1 MIEQDVVKALR
12 DELLGIE
19 MRVDADERDVLQRG
33 LHPRGQFL
41 LVRAR
46 GYHLRFRYLNIHQQ
60 RLRRFFGDVPLF
72 KWPSLTPRVLG
83 DTLTS
88 RLLYDKR
95 DYLAV
100 PDLSAKELRAVLD
113 LAKAIKKNP
122 GAYSKSLEGKV
133 LAMLFQKT
141 STRTRV
147 SFEVAM
153 YQLGGQALFLDWRT
167 TNFTL
172 GGIGDEIR
180 SLARYVDVIMARVFK
195 HADVEAMARASRV
208 PVINGLSDAA
218 HPCQALADML
228 TIEEKCPDIKNT
240 KVVFIGDGTDNV
252 CLSLIDICAL
262 LGVKLS
268 VVCPAGYSPPAGKMA
283 ALEKAKIANHVT
295 VTSDIDTGV
304 KGADVLYTDTFV
316 SMGQEDQAENRMQV
330 LKPYQLNAAVV
341 QKTGKKP
348 FIMHCLPAHRDVE
361 IASDLVDSSNSVIFD
376 QAENRMHAQKALL
389 LFLLGKA

>member
-1 MIEQDVVKALR
+1 ME
-12 DELLGIE
+12 
-19 MRVDADERDVLQRG
+19 
-33 LHPRGQFL
+33 GQ
-41 LVRAR
+41 
-46 GYHLRFRYLNIHQQ
+46 
-60 RLRRFFGDVPLF
+60 PL
-72 KWPSLTPRVLG
+72 S
-83 DTLTS
+83 
-88 RLLYDKR
+88 DKR
-95 DYLAV
+95 DFLAI

-172 GGIGDEIR
+172 GGLDDEVK

-195 HADVEAMARASRV
+195 HADVEAMARVSRV
-208 PVINGLSDAA
+208 PVINGLSDTA

-228 TIEEKCPDIKNT
+228 TIEEKCPDTRNV
-240 KVVFIGDGTDNV
+240 KVVFIGDGADNV

-268 VVCPAGYSPPAGKMA
+268 VVCPAEYSPPASKIAG
-283 ALEKAKIANHVT
+283 LEKAKLAKYVT
-295 VTSDIDTGV
+295 VTSDIAAGV

-316 SMGQEDQAENRMQV
+316 SMGEEGEAEKRLQV
-330 LKPYQLNAAVV
+330 LKPYQLNSAVV
-341 QKTGKKP
+341 QKTGKKS

-361 IASDLVDSSNSVIFD
+361 IASDLVDSPRSIIFD
-376 QAENRMHAQKALL
+376 QTENRMHAQKALL
-389 LFLLGKA
+389 LFLLGKM

>member
-1 MIEQDVVKALR
+1 ME
-12 DELLGIE
+12 
-19 MRVDADERDVLQRG
+19 
-33 LHPRGQFL
+33 
-41 LVRAR
+41 
-46 GYHLRFRYLNIHQQ
+46 
-60 RLRRFFGDVPLF
+60 
-72 KWPSLTPRVLG
+72 
-83 DTLTS
+83 S
-88 RLLYDKR
+88 RLFSDKR
-95 DYLAV
+95 DFLAI
-100 PDLSAKELRAVLD
+100 PDLSAKELRMVID
-113 LAKAIKKNP
+113 LAKAIKRNP

-172 GGIGDEIR
+172 GGLEDEIR
-180 SLARYVDVIMARVFK
+180 SLSRYVDVIMARVFK

-208 PVINGLSDAA
+208 PVINGLSDTA

-228 TIEEKCPDIKNT
+228 TIEEKCPDMRNT

-252 CLSLIDICAL
+252 CASLIDICAL
-262 LGVKLS
+262 LNVEFT
-268 VVCPAGYSPPAGKMA
+268 VVCPKAYAPPASKMA
-283 ALEKAKIANHVT
+283 AIEQYGLAKYIHIAN
-295 VTSDIDTGV
+295 DIDTGV
-304 KGADVLYTDTFV
+304 NGADVLYTDTFV
-316 SMGQEDQAENRMQV
+316 SMGQESEAEKRLQE

-361 IASDLVDSSNSVIFD
+361 IASDLIESPRSIIFD